1 MWVFGYGS
9 LIWKVDFPYEEKII
23 GYIKGF
29 TRRFWQGSTD
39 HRGVPGKPGRVVT
52 LVEDPEACV
61 WGVAYKLPT
70 GREQEVK
77 SYLDHREKGGYQVIT
92 VTFHPRPPLSPPP
105 SQILLYIGSHDNPDY
120 LGPAP
125 LEEIAN
131 QIVASTGPSGQ
142 NTEYLF
148 QLADAVRTILPEDS
162 DTHLFSLETLV
173 RERLHNGQKH
183 SHTQTG

>member
-9 LIWKVDFPYEEKII
+9 LIWKVDFPYELKRI

-29 TRRFWQGSTD
+29 SRRFWQGSTD
-39 HRGVPGKPGRVVT
+39 HRGVPGQPGRVVT
-52 LVEDPEACV
+52 LVEDPESCV

-77 SYLDHREKGGYQVIT
+77 RYLDHREKGGYRVMT
-92 VTFHPRPPLSPPP
+92 VAFHPRPPLAPLPNRT
-105 SQILLYIGSHDNPDY
+105 LLYIGSRDNPDY

-131 QIVASTGPSGQ
+131 QIVRSTGPSGQ

-148 QLADAVRTILPEDS
+148 QLADAVRSILPEDN
-162 DTHLFSLETLV
+162 DPHLFRLETLV
-173 RERLHNGQKH
+173 RQRLQHDASRK
-183 SHTQTG
+183 

>member
-1 MWVFGYGS
+1 MWHLVKLPHSQHSKLS
-9 LIWKVDFPYEEKII
+9 LFPL
-23 GYIKGF
+23 
-29 TRRFWQGSTD
+29 QG
-39 HRGVPGKPGRVVT
+39 
-52 LVEDPEACV
+52 CV

-77 SYLDHREKGGYQVIT
+77 SYLDYREKGGYQVIT

-105 SQILLYIGSHDNPDY
+105 NQTLLYIGSHDNPNY

-125 LEEIAN
+125 LEDIAN
-131 QIVASTGPSGQ
+131 QIVSSTGPSGQ

-148 QLADAVRTILPEDS
+148 QLADAVRRILPEDT

-173 RERLHNGQKH
+173 KERLHNGHQH
-183 SHTQTG
+183 SGTPTDCNLIMN